1 MFYLLTLS
9 ALERECEGERS
20 AVITEK
26 KVFGYGGWIFP
37 RVALARAHH
46 KCTLRNSLGAGEFS
60 ISGNGNDWN
69 GLCNTSRWRWR
80 QGATNFQLSDSSSK
94 LDLSLVWS
102 SLAGSQT
109 EDRIGQAEVSF
120 SLSLSVSGTIASCV
134 YRSRHLWL
142 QVERKGQRVGGGIDT
157 PLIMNRFPSFN
168 SVGKPR
174 KFALPRSSAKKMLN
188 HKMSFPLAS
197 NNLQLVFPPRK

>member
-9 ALERECEGERS
+9 ATERKRGRKKCCHNRKKGFWLRWLNFPEGCS
-20 AVITEK
+20 
-26 KVFGYGGWIFP
+26 
-37 RVALARAHH
+37 RAHH

-120 SLSLSVSGTIASCV
+120 SLPLCLWDERQLRVPLSAPTAASRAKGAAGWRRDRHSINYESLSI
-134 YRSRHLWL
+134 
-142 QVERKGQRVGGGIDT
+142 
-157 PLIMNRFPSFN
+157 F
-168 SVGKPR
+168 
-174 KFALPRSSAKKMLN
+174 
-188 HKMSFPLAS
+188 
-197 NNLQLVFPPRK
+197 

>member
-1 MFYLLTLS
+1 MQLGKCFIYWLCQLQS
-9 ALERECEGERS
+9 EREGERS

-46 KCTLRNSLGAGEFS
+46 KCTLSSALGAGEFS

-109 EDRIGQAEVSF
+109 EDRIGQAEVYF
-120 SLSLSVSGTIASCV
+120 SLSLSLSLGRSPVACTAFGTYSC
-134 YRSRHLWL
+134 
-142 QVERKGQRVGGGIDT
+142 K
-157 PLIMNRFPSFN
+157 
-168 SVGKPR
+168 
-174 KFALPRSSAKKMLN
+174 
-188 HKMSFPLAS
+188 
-197 NNLQLVFPPRK
+197 

>member
-9 ALERECEGERS
+9 ALEGVSVWERERS

-46 KCTLRNSLGAGEFS
+46 KCTLSSALGAGEFS

-120 SLSLSVSGTIASCV
+120 SLLSLSLGRSPVACTAFGTYSC
-134 YRSRHLWL
+134 
-142 QVERKGQRVGGGIDT
+142 K
-157 PLIMNRFPSFN
+157 
-168 SVGKPR
+168 
-174 KFALPRSSAKKMLN
+174 
-188 HKMSFPLAS
+188 
-197 NNLQLVFPPRK
+197 

>member
-1 MFYLLTLS
+1 MQLGKCFIYWLCQLQS
-9 ALERECEGERS
+9 ERKGERS

-46 KCTLRNSLGAGEFS
+46 KCTLSSALGAGEFS

-80 QGATNFQLSDSSSK
+80 QGATNFQLSDSSSI

-120 SLSLSVSGTIASCV
+120 SLPLCLWDDRQLRVPLSAPTAASRAEGAAGWRRDRHSINYESLSI
-134 YRSRHLWL
+134 
-142 QVERKGQRVGGGIDT
+142 
-157 PLIMNRFPSFN
+157 F
-168 SVGKPR
+168 
-174 KFALPRSSAKKMLN
+174 
-188 HKMSFPLAS
+188 
-197 NNLQLVFPPRK
+197 